1 MQQTDFL
8 VIGSGIAGLTYALKV
23 AHQFPD
29 KKVLVMTKAA
39 ADETNTKYAQ
49 GGIAVVNDLE
59 NDSFQ
64 KHIEDTLIAGDG
76 LCNEKVVNIVVKEGP
91 ERVQEIIDWGARFDK
106 EKDGDYKRG
115 KEGGHSEFRILHHKD
130 VTGKEMERAL
140 IDAVNRQKNI
150 EFIKHCF
157 VVDIITQH
165 HLGYLVTKATP
176 DVECYGVYVLNLE
189 TNKIEKIIS
198 KITLL
203 ATGGNGQVYRTTTN
217 PSIATGDGVA
227 MVYRAKGRIENME
240 FIQFHPT
247 ALYEPGVK
255 GQAFLITEAVRGDGG
270 ILRNKNG
277 EAFMERYDERKDLAP
292 RDIVARAI
300 DSEMKRTGT
309 EHVWLDCRH
318 FSKEKFTEHFPNIY
332 EKCMSIGID
341 ITKNMIPVS
350 PAAHYSCGGIKTDEW
365 GKSSIKN
372 LYACGECAS
381 TGLHGANRLA
391 SNSLLEAMVFAH
403 RCYVDSASP
412 NPSAGGAL
420 EPDRL
425 SSLTDNNTTT
435 AAQTKNQKEERKS
448 DTNSSSYI
456 TDNKTT
462 NHLSEPRPPQRGAGG
477 LERFGADAIPDWN
490 AEGTTEPKE
499 MILITQSLKEV
510 QQVMSDY
517 VGIVRNDIRLQR
529 ALRRLDLLWEETEQ
543 LYQSSTLS
551 PQLLELRN
559 MITVSYLIVK
569 SASFRKES
577 RGLHYNT
584 DYPGKSLLVQNIVL

>member
-8 VIGSGIAGLTYALKV
+8 VIGSGIAGLTYALKISE
-23 AHQFPD
+23 QYPD
-29 KKVLVMTKAA
+29 KRILVMTKAA

-59 NDSFQ
+59 NDSFE

-76 LCNEKVVNIVVKEGP
+76 LCNEEVVEIVVKEGP
-91 ERVQEIIDWGARFDK
+91 ERVQEIIEWGAKFDK

-115 KEGGHSEFRILHHKD
+115 REGGHSEFRILHYKD
-130 VTGKEMERAL
+130 ITGREMERAL
-140 IDAVNRQKNI
+140 LDAVSSRKNI

-165 HLGYLVTKATP
+165 HLGYLVSKATP
-176 DVECYGVYVLNLE
+176 DVECFGVYVLNLH
-189 TNKIEKIIS
+189 TNKIEKILS
-198 KITLL
+198 NITLL

-270 ILRNKNG
+270 ILRNKDG
-277 EAFMERYDERKDLAP
+277 DAFMGKYDERKDLAP

-318 FSKEKFTEHFPNIY
+318 FEKEKFIEHFPNIY
-332 EKCMSIGID
+332 DKCLSIGID
-341 ITKNMIPVS
+341 ITQHMIPVA

-365 GKSSIKN
+365 GRSSIRN

-403 RCYVDSASP
+403 RCFVDAVAKYERDPGFSAS
-412 NPSAGGAL
+412 
-420 EPDRL
+420 
-425 SSLTDNNTTT
+425 
-435 AAQTKNQKEERKS
+435 RKKAS
-448 DTNSSSYI
+448 
-456 TDNKTT
+456 
-462 NHLSEPRPPQRGAGG
+462 GV
-477 LERFGADAIPDWN
+477 PDWN
-490 AEGTTEPKE
+490 AEGTTVPRE
-499 MILITQSLKEV
+499 MILITQSLKEL
-510 QQVMSDY
+510 QLVMSDY
-517 VGIVRNDIRLQR
+517 VGIVRNNVRLQR

-543 LYQSSTLS
+543 LYESSTLS

-559 MITVSYLIVK
+559 MITVGYLVVK
-569 SASFRKES
+569 GAAFRKES

-584 DYPGKSLLVQNIVL
+584 DYPEKSPLVQNIVL